1 MAGAV
6 EDSASSG
13 PGAGAATT
21 AARCFLPIALLVD
34 EQEMMDVEGR
44 ESVIRLDS
52 AGIEFVLVCVHKS
65 GLIRRSAHPKQP
77 FYFLKS

>member
-21 AARCFLPIALLVD
+21 AARCFLPIALD

-52 AGIEFVLVCVHKS
+52 AGIEFVLVCVHES
-65 GLIRRSAHPKQP
+65 GLIRRSAHPRQP